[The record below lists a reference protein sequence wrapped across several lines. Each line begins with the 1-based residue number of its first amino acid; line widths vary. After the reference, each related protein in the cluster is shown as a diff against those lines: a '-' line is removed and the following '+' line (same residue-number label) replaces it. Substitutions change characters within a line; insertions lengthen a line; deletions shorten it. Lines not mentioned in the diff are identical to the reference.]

1 MVAMLLCMFFSNCQD
16 EPLGVPD
23 IDYSL
28 PEITNIEGPGGPST
42 VGDTVT
48 VSLTVK
54 NGTSF
59 SWSEENDAGT
69 GWIVKLSKEITGG
82 SNTPVSEYDC
92 KLTFTLSTGQVIVKT
107 VPKLI
112 KIK

>member
-1 MVAMLLCMFFSNCQD
+1 MIIFTTQHI
-16 EPLGVPD
+16 EPGSDFWYEL
-23 IDYSL
+23 S
-28 PEITNIEGPGGPST
+28 PE
-42 VGDTVT
+42 DLT
-48 VSLTVK
+48 VSDFSDIKAEYITIDGNTTIATLTLDD
-54 NGTSF
+54 GI
-59 SWSEENDAGT
+59 EENDS

-82 SNTPVSEYDC
+82 SNTPISEYDC